1 MPSRSGSTRENIIS
15 LIPALTLLSTLGYK
29 YLTPSEADALRDHKR
44 SGVVLT
50 QVLREQLAK
59 LNRFEFKGNHYPFS
73 EANLDLATREL
84 AGLPFESLMS
94 SSMKVYDLLTL
105 GRSMQETIEGYVRSY
120 QLKFIDWQNPE
131 NNVYHVSDEFVIERV
146 GSTRTRRPD
155 IVLFVN
161 GIPLVVIECKRP
173 EVGATEG
180 VSQHLRNQKPEEIP
194 HLYPFAQIL
203 LSVSQNEALYGATG
217 AAKEYWGF
225 WREEDQDAE
234 DQSLQYYA
242 GAFLV
247 SEAEKHLM
255 SWRSREDQLQMQAIW
270 DARRQYG
277 RREITAQDRLIYSL
291 LRPARLLEIIY
302 GYTLFDNKIKKIT
315 RYQQYFAIKETL
327 KRVTRILPDGTREGG
342 VIWHT
347 TGSGKSLTMVMLAKA
362 LALEPSI
369 RDPRV
374 ILVTDRV
381 DLDDQIYRTFKAC
394 QKEVKKADS
403 GRHLLQ
409 LLLNNEAQ
417 IITTIID
424 KFDTARTLA
433 QNQTYDSADVF
444 VLIDESHRSQ
454 YGSNHEKM
462 KLLLP
467 NACYIGFTGT
477 PLLKKDKSTSQKFG
491 GFIHK
496 YTMNQAV
503 QDGAVVPLRYEGRM
517 SDLRADQQQL
527 DRWFDRITT
536 GLTDDQKAD
545 LKKKFHREGE
555 LLKANDRIME
565 IAYDIGQHF
574 NSTFRDTQMKGQF
587 AVSSKEMA
595 IRYKQ
600 AFEAFRQV
608 KVEVV
613 ISPPDTRE
621 GHESTD
627 EMSTP
632 LVQQFW
638 NAMMHN
644 YGDADNY
651 QKSVIEAFKNSDE
664 PEILIVVDKLLTGFD
679 APRNAVLYLDKKLK
693 EHNILQAIARVNRV
707 FESKDYGLVIDYRG
721 IFGDLT
727 DAMDMYAALEQEG
740 FDLEDIEGTMVDVW
754 EDIQKLPEVHAS
766 VWAVFNGVQNK
777 SDHEAMQRHLEPENI
792 RDEFYAALRSYAR
805 VMQLAFANGRFID
818 NTPLAEQRRYKDDLK
833 FFLNLR
839 VVVKQRYGEAVDY
852 SRYEVQIRNLVQ
864 KHVGADQ
871 VKVIMEPVDIT
882 STVKFEAEIDSI
894 QGEAAKADAIAS
906 RIRRT
911 ITVNMDEDP
920 TFYRQLSQIIQ
931 DVIDEHRAKRLS
943 DLEYLRRIREV
954 LEKAQNKVRDDL
966 PVSLVQRSAAQAYY
980 GIIKETLKDLPITND
995 QSAEVAL
1002 QLDDIILR
1010 HQVIDWYAKED
1021 VQKAMKNDMEDFLVG
1036 FKKRSN
1042 VPISFT
1048 LMDDIMDRVI
1058 QVARNRA

>member
-1 MPSRSGSTRENIIS
+1 MPSRSGCTRENIIS
-15 LIPALTLLSTLGYK
+15 LIPALTLLSTMGYK

-59 LNRFEFKGNHYPFS
+59 LNRFEFKGNLYPFS

-84 AGLPFESLMS
+84 ASLPFESLMS
-94 SSMKVYDLLTL
+94 SSMKVYDVLTL
-105 GRSMQETIEGYVRSY
+105 GRSMQETIEGYVRSH

-131 NNVYHVSDEFVIERV
+131 NNVYHVSDEFVVERV

-161 GIPLVVIECKRP
+161 GVPLVVIECKRP
-173 EVGATEG
+173 EVGVAEG

-194 HLYPFAQIL
+194 HLYPFAQVL

-217 AAKEYWGF
+217 ASKEYWGF
-225 WREEDQDAE
+225 WREDDQITQ
-234 DQSLQYYA
+234 DQMLERLINAPLSAVLK
-242 GAFLV
+242 
-247 SEAEKHLM
+247 EKLM
-255 SWRSREDQLQMQAIW
+255 LWREKKDQLQMQEVWASG
-270 DARRQYG
+270 DRQV
-277 RREITAQDRLIYSL
+277 TAQDRLLHSL
-291 LRPARLLEIIY
+291 IRPERLLEIVY

-369 RDPRV
+369 KDPRV
-374 ILVTDRV
+374 VLVTDRV

-403 GRHLLQ
+403 GRHLLH
-409 LLLNNEAQ
+409 LLLNNEGQ

-536 GLTDDQKAD
+536 GLTDEQKAD

-555 LLKANDRIME
+555 LLKSNDRIQE

-574 NSTFRDTQMKGQF
+574 NSTFKDTQLKGQF

-600 AFEAFRQV
+600 AFEQFRDV
-608 KVEVV
+608 TVEVI

-627 EMSTP
+627 ELSTP

-638 NAMMHN
+638 NAMMHR
-644 YGDADNY
+644 YGDADTY
-651 QKSVIEAFKNSDE
+651 QKSVIEAFKNSDD

-707 FESKDYGLVIDYRG
+707 FEGKDYGLVIDYRG

-754 EDIQKLPEVHAS
+754 EEIQKLPEVHAS

-777 SDHEAMQRHLEPENI
+777 FDHEAMQRHLEPENI

-805 VMQLAFANGRFID
+805 LMQLAFSNGRFID
-818 NTPLAEQRRYKDDLK
+818 NTPLAEQRKYKDDLK
-833 FFLNLR
+833 YFLNLR
-839 VVVKQRYGEAVDY
+839 VVVKQRYGETVDY

-871 VKVIMEPVDIT
+871 VKVIMEPVDIN
-882 STVKFEAEIDSI
+882 STAKFEAEIDSI
-894 QGEAAKADAIAS
+894 PGEAAKADAIAS

-911 ITVNMDEDP
+911 ITVNMEEDP

-931 DVIDEHRAKRLS
+931 EVIDEHRAKRLS
-943 DLEYLRRIREV
+943 DLEYLRKIREV

-966 PVSLVQRSAAQAYY
+966 PVTLIQRSAAQAYY
-980 GIIKETLKDLPITND
+980 GIIKETLKELPITND

-1002 QLDDIILR
+1002 ELDDIILR
-1010 HQVIDWYAKED
+1010 HQVIDWHSKED

-1036 FKKRSN
+1036 FKRISG